1 MGHCDVFGFS
11 GRQGNLSLKARCPND
26 RTTCV
31 ENNPSAAGFRSNW
44 IVTSELLVPKSGEVG
59 VAITSESLVGI
70 WCELESYVT
79 SFLEISYEIESGVS
93 MWLAWI

>member
-1 MGHCDVFGFS
+1 
-11 GRQGNLSLKARCPND
+11 
-26 RTTCV
+26 
-31 ENNPSAAGFRSNW
+31 
-44 IVTSELLVPKSGEVG
+44 VTSELLVPKSGEVG